1 MQSNRLP
8 KCESFMHDDTDA
20 ETRELSR
27 ASLRISCQVD
37 VTASEEIGERPFLF
51 VMVADWQHEARHL
64 AK

>member
-1 MQSNRLP
+1 
-8 KCESFMHDDTDA
+8 MHDDTDA

-51 VMVADWQHEARHL
+51 VMVADCQHEARHL

>member
-1 MQSNRLP
+1 
-8 KCESFMHDDTDA
+8 MHDDTDA

-51 VMVADWQHEARHL
+51 VMVADCQHEARHR